1 MNFCLKILSINCKN
15 LWFIAKNFDLLPKCF
30 EQLPK
35 YSNEPDNQP
44 QKCSRFNPEPGDQNL
59 YSTPLE
65 QLSLWLLWE
74 LLLWSLPVRIKTF
87 VMWVRIMFGFHHHHG
102 ESPCVTLFVAPI
114 VTQSRPLTSSIK
126 TFVLEDGSFFSL
138 RFTVTVL
145 TEEFGAF
152 YRQQNSSHE
161 QTISLLGSRG
171 ARVGVQCTWCT

>member
-1 MNFCLKILSINCKN
+1 MAEDVDTMTTDDTEGGCGGFWFCSFWAACCV
-15 LWFIAKNFDLLPKCF
+15 WQPRARRTESVFYSSGGSM
-30 EQLPK
+30 EQL
-35 YSNEPDNQP
+35 
-44 QKCSRFNPEPGDQNL
+44 L
-59 YSTPLE
+59 
-65 QLSLWLLWE
+65 LWLLWE
-74 LLLWSLPVRIKTF
+74 LLLWSLPVRTKTF
-87 VMWVRIMFGFHHHHG
+87 VMWVRIMFSFHHHHHG

-114 VTQSRPLTSSIK
+114 VTQSRTLTSSIK
-126 TFVLEDGSFFSL
+126 TFVLEDGNFFSS